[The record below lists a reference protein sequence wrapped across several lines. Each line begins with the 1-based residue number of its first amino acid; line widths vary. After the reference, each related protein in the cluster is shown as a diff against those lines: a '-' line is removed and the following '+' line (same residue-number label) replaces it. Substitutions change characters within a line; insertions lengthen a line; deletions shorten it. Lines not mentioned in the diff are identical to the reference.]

1 MLDHTLFLFLGFLL
15 GILTGFLGIGGGFFI
30 TPALNIFGFKM
41 IDAIGISFS
50 TIVGNTLV
58 GTIKHHRFGNVD
70 FRLGILIGS
79 FSLIGVELGRRL
91 IFHLEK
97 EGLAGTYVRLTYI
110 LSLFLISI
118 FMLREYYKI
127 RNWKTGREMILE
139 GKSSF
144 TRRLYQIRLSP
155 KISFS
160 RSEIDSISIWV
171 ILFFGVLIGFF
182 SGFMGIGGGF
192 IGLPLMIYIIGVPTV
207 VAVGTSLITVFFTSC
222 YGMVV
227 YSMEGYVNWMVVL
240 TLLAGS
246 FFGIQLGAHAARHV
260 TSIRIRFL
268 FALFLLVVAFSIL
281 LKQITMVILS
291 SFFLVGST
299 CLLSLV
305 ILFLLLKSLLAQQLN
320 RRNSSS

>member
-1 MLDHTLFLFLGFLL
+1 MLDHILFLFLGFIL

-41 IDAIGISFS
+41 IYAIGISFS

-79 FSLIGVELGRRL
+79 FSLVGVELGRRL
-91 IFHLEK
+91 IFYLEK
-97 EGLAGTYVRLTYI
+97 ESLAGTYVRLTYI

-118 FMLREYYKI
+118 FMLKEYLKI
-127 RNWKTGREMILE
+127 RNLKTGREMISE
-139 GKSSF
+139 EKSSF

-155 KISFS
+155 KISFP

-171 ILFFGVLIGFF
+171 ILFLGVLIGFF

-222 YGMVV
+222 YGMIVF
-227 YSMEGYVNWMVVL
+227 SMEGYVKWMVVL
-240 TLLAGS
+240 ILLAGS
-246 FFGIQLGAHAARHV
+246 FFGIQLGAHAARLV
-260 TSIRIRFL
+260 TSIRIRLL
-268 FALFLLVVAFSIL
+268 FALFLLFIAFSIL
-281 LKQITMVILS
+281 LKQIKMVTLS
-291 SFFLVGST
+291 SYLLVCSA
-299 CLLSLV
+299 CSLSLV
-305 ILFLLLKSLLAQQLN
+305 ILFLLLRSLWA
-320 RRNSSS
+320 RRSDRTN

>member
-1 MLDHTLFLFLGFLL
+1 
-15 GILTGFLGIGGGFFI
+15 
-30 TPALNIFGFKM
+30 M

-79 FSLIGVELGRRL
+79 FSLIGVELGKRL
-91 IFHLEK
+91 IFYLEK
-97 EGLAGTYVRLTYI
+97 ENLAGTYVRLTYI
-110 LSLFLISI
+110 LSLFLISV
-118 FMLREYYKI
+118 FMLKEYYKI
-127 RNWKTGREMILE
+127 RKSRTGREMILE
-139 GKSSF
+139 KKSSF
-144 TRRLYQIRLSP
+144 TRRLYQISISP
-155 KISFS
+155 KISFPH
-160 RSEIDSISIWV
+160 SEIDSISIWV

-192 IGLPLMIYIIGVPTV
+192 IGLPLMIYILGVPTV

-222 YGMVV
+222 YGMIV
-227 YSMEGYVNWMVVL
+227 YSIEGYVKWMVVL

-260 TSIRIRFL
+260 ISIRTRFL
-268 FALFLLVVAFSIL
+268 FALFLLFIAFSIL
-281 LKQITMVILS
+281 LKQIKMITLS
-291 SFFLVGST
+291 SYLLVGSA
-299 CLLSLV
+299 CLLSLA
-305 ILFLLLKSLLAQQLN
+305 ILFLLLRSLLVQQLK